1 VRIRVG
7 LRSNPNRFE
16 GWAHVNGFSWHKLRL
31 HIPENESLRRE
42 LVRRHYGLPF
52 AGHFAERTSDLLG
65 RKYYGKGMRQ
75 YVEEYYRA
83 YGVCHDSRVLCGKIQ
98 GELQPLEALT
108 EQLADTSIREIACF
122 HGLQVRIAS
131 DRGSI
136 SPTSFGGTCCTH
148 SRSQEIRALAYHSQ
162 NDGQTERLNSVLKQ
176 YLRSYVNFDQ
186 DDWVEWLPLADATHQ
201 WGIHHSDSCLA

>member
-1 VRIRVG
+1 MRIRVG

-83 YGVCHDSRVLCGKIQ
+83 YGVCQDSRVLCGKIQ

-108 EQLADTSIREIACF
+108 EQLADTSIREIALF
-122 HGLQVRIAS
+122 SWAPSTDSV
-131 DRGSI
+131 GSRFYFANEFWRNLLHALKV
-136 SPTSFGGTCCTH
+136 SRDTSTGIPF
-148 SRSQEIRALAYHSQ
+148 
-162 NDGQTERLNSVLKQ
+162 TER
-176 YLRSYVNFDQ
+176 RSD
-186 DDWVEWLPLADATHQ
+186 
-201 WGIHHSDSCLA
+201 